1 MLIDNSKLFIITTV
15 ACSDFILI
23 LIELVDGW
31 IVPVLGIL
39 RPDKYAE
46 FAPPSRL
53 KVLLPLDLPVGV
65 PGRFI
70 KLHADPVPRGELGHH
85 THVLDLAS
93 ARANNYFAAGAHCDL
108 IGFGLLKIVW
118 YLVSTL
124 FHKVRVNLLHLCL
137 ELAEGVVTLIV
148 LLLADLV
155 LLNLADVFKLREQT
169 RRGRIN
175 DMNSIAFLRAI
186 MSECLLIIC
195 HGCEEIPSRVPQLK
209 AHGF

>member
-46 FAPPSRL
+46 FAPPIRL
-53 KVLLPLDLPVGV
+53 KVLLPLDVPVGV

-70 KLHADPVPRGELGHH
+70 KLHADPVARGELGHH
-85 THVLDLAS
+85 SHVLDLTS

-108 IGFGLLKIVW
+108 IGLGLLKIVW

-124 FHKVRVNLLHLCL
+124 FHKVRVRGLHLGL
-137 ELAEGVVTLIV
+137 EFPEGVISLRVFLLTDLIFFH
-148 LLLADLV
+148 LANIFQL
-155 LLNLADVFKLREQT
+155 
-169 RRGRIN
+169 
-175 DMNSIAFLRAI
+175 
-186 MSECLLIIC
+186 SE
-195 HGCEEIPSRVPQLK
+195 
-209 AHGF
+209 